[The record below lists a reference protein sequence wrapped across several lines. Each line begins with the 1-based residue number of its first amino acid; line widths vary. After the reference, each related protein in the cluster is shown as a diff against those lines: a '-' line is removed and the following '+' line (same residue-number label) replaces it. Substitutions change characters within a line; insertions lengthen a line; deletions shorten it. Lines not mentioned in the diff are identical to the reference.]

1 MMENQD
7 SSSITPVNSTA
18 PPSIMETTEVPA
30 VEEGSKEQPIPTG
43 REVEVDKP
51 YMKRPCPGS
60 NNNDNRNKQKKQ
72 KKNKASKPD
81 LYKIAYE
88 NVSFVPI
95 PSTGRPGT
103 PHSLFQESY
112 TVHWKKEQNDGA
124 VVGDDDQ
131 VEVKDTPQQFP
142 QIVHKHANGLVIV
155 TAGNQFKNTASE
167 TAAAAKLIESVNY
180 LIKEAP
186 ALNAGERRKI
196 QSKMM
201 HNKKITDG
209 VVNPSSIMCRVVT
222 TAAAVVAAD
231 ESDEK
236 KNETNNSGVPL
247 YSCVWGAVMEINAR
261 LLPALLESETQEEK
275 IKSPNSSSAA
285 EPNLLAKDP
294 LLDGYLA
301 IILPTGPFPPKE
313 QDDERRT

>member
-1 MMENQD
+1 
-7 SSSITPVNSTA
+7 
-18 PPSIMETTEVPA
+18 METDAATAADLPA
-30 VEEGSKEQPIPTG
+30 AEEGSKEQQQPISTSG
-43 REVEVDKP
+43 NVEVDKP
-51 YMKRPCPGS
+51 YMKRPCPGD
-60 NNNDNRNKQKKQ
+60 NNNGGGNNKKKQ

-112 TVHWKKEQNDGA
+112 TVHWKNVDKKNDGA
-124 VVGDDDQ
+124 VGDAQ
-131 VEVKDTPQQFP
+131 ELP

-155 TAGNQFKNTASE
+155 TAGHRFMNTAPE
-167 TAAAAKLIESVNY
+167 IVNAAAKLMSGIDYVNY

-209 VVNPSSIMCRVVT
+209 VVSPASIMCRVV
-222 TAAAVVAAD
+222 AAAN
-231 ESDEK
+231 K
-236 KNETNNSGVPL
+236 KNEANTNGDKEEGTGVPL

-261 LLPALLESETQEEK
+261 LLPALLESETEEK
-275 IKSPNSSSAA
+275 TKSPNSSSAA
-285 EPNLLAKDP
+285 DPNLLAKDP

-313 QDDERRT
+313 QDNELRP